1 MIGRN
6 TRIRLRRAIATFLAA
21 PRPPRGNVGSECRID
36 PRCEFLG
43 HLKGISLGERVRIGR
58 DVTLRC
64 HDSASRITIGSN
76 TVIKQFALLMTY
88 PGGFIELG
96 KNCSVNP
103 FCVLYG
109 HGGLTIGDNVR
120 IAAHCIIVPSEHR
133 FDDSRSPITKQGLNK
148 TGVKIGSD
156 VWLGAGTIVL
166 DGCEIG
172 DGCVV
177 GAGSVVTK
185 SLAPYSVVVGSPA
198 REIRKRLRG
207 DVVVE
212 PNG

>member
-1 MIGRN
+1 MIGRKN
-6 TRIRLRRAIATFLAA
+6 RIRLHRAIAVLLAS
-21 PRPPRGNVGSECRID
+21 PRPPRSNVGSNCRID
-36 PRCEFLG
+36 PRSEFVG
-43 HLKGISLGERVRIGR
+43 HLQGISLGERVRIGR
-58 DVTLRC
+58 DTTLRC
-64 HDSASRITIGSN
+64 HDSASRITIGSD
-76 TVIKQFALLMTY
+76 TVLKQFAVLMTY
-88 PGGFIELG
+88 PGGFIEVG
-96 KNCSVNP
+96 KNCSINP

-133 FDDSRSPITKQGLNK
+133 FDDLGSPITKQGVIN

-156 VWLGAGTIVL
+156 VWLGAGVIVL
-166 DGCEIG
+166 DGCDIG

-212 PNG
+212 RNG